1 MKSLSSYEW
10 ASVAQPLLETY
21 LNVSKEEGTTQALNE
36 KLDVGVA
43 LLNANQEKLKESLQS
58 FVPLT
63 SRIRNLKSQFNIG
76 FDENQ
81 NALLHKIQDLLANH
95 KDQPMDAQEDDLGL
109 QMLLEFFGFKQFGE
123 DLELTINGVTRNIEE
138 TKAKLQ
144 EEIGKIENLKSKIDP
159 LKTALNSDPASNDDV
174 TTSAQNLIAECKKY
188 RERHINKMAI
198 ILYFQP

>member
-10 ASVAQPLLETY
+10 ASVVQPLLETY
-21 LNVSKEEGTTQALNE
+21 LNVSKEDGTTQALNE
-36 KLDVGVA
+36 KLDDGVA

-63 SRIRNLKSQFNIG
+63 SRIRNLKSQFDTG
-76 FDENQ
+76 FDKSQ
-81 NALLHKIQDLLANH
+81 NVLSHKITDFFAVH
-95 KDQPMDAQEDDLGL
+95 KDQPVDAQNEDLGL
-109 QMLLEFFGFKQFGE
+109 QMLVKLFDFKQFGE
-123 DLELTINGVTRNIEE
+123 DLELTIQGVTRNIEE

-159 LKTALNSDPASNDDV
+159 LKTALNSDSASNDDV

-188 RERHINKMAI
+188 RERHVNKMAI